1 MRCKMIMILCLIVA
15 LVGAGAFMLGY
26 GSAVPLK
33 GVGDLKVTSTSSL
46 DKNPIVSVSGVIID
60 SSPGIAVTRIS
71 RRRNGRC
78 IVIVVRKGLRPGRL
92 STGRFSLDII
102 VPTDVDTIAF
112 EKSRDVIW
120 HR

>member
-1 MRCKMIMILCLIVA
+1 MRYKMIMMLCLIVA
-15 LVGAGAFMLGY
+15 LIGAGAFMLGY

-33 GVGDLKVTSTSSL
+33 GIGDLKVTPTSSL

-71 RRRNGRC
+71 QRQNGTC
-78 IVIVVRKGLRPGRL
+78 IVIVVRKGFRPGRS
-92 STGRFSLDII
+92 STGRFSLDIT
-102 VPTDVDTIAF
+102 VPTGVDTIAF
-112 EKSRDVIW
+112 ETSRDVIW